1 MKAWIVLAV
10 LVGQEKQDEKPFD
23 PAVHE
28 ATRVFAFED
37 FRVIPIRVHLLH
49 SKEEDAL
56 DCKLQEKDVRRVFE
70 KMNRIWNKAGLAPAI
85 ESIVGEDAVRPEGFD
100 PAVLNAF
107 KNTRPE
113 KSREAGMAHV
123 YYVHRLPTNGVYMG
137 GADAIFVKDTSALR
151 PVKGGVDEP
160 IPRVTSHEL
169 GHALGLPHRQDTIN
183 LMASGTTGWSINDKE
198 IEAVRAWAAK
208 QDWVLTPK
216 AAFEKKHYATL
227 AALPGEHELKE
238 KSKAAIQK

>member
-123 YYVHRLPTNGVYMG
+123 YYVHRLPRT
-137 GADAIFVKDTSALR
+137 
-151 PVKGGVDEP
+151 
-160 IPRVTSHEL
+160 
-169 GHALGLPHRQDTIN
+169 
-183 LMASGTTGWSINDKE
+183 AST
-198 IEAVRAWAAK
+198 WAAR
-208 QDWVLTPK
+208 TRSSSR
-216 AAFEKKHYATL
+216 TL
-227 AALPGEHELKE
+227 PPSAPSREAWTSRYRG
-238 KSKAAIQK
+238 